1 MSKASRMSAED
12 VYAILNKR
20 IAEGGGGSGT
30 GGGSYNSLTNK
41 PSINGVTLTGQLSLE
56 QLGIEEISNLQIEEI
71 INSIGGL

>member
-20 IAEGGGGSGT
+20 IAEGGGGGGT